1 MSFSLIRFL
10 LSSFIL
16 IIPFLEMLIFY
27 VIDHRLL
34 MSQLSMQLKYSYHSK
49 SLKENSLASNFEIVN
64 DFCSLNYFAIS
75 STF

>member
-1 MSFSLIRFL
+1 
-10 LSSFIL
+10 
-16 IIPFLEMLIFY
+16 MLIFY

-34 MSQLSMQLKYSYHSK
+34 MSQLSMELEYSYHSK